1 MHQCNHFICVCR
13 FSFNRMCKMLC
24 SIPTDRDIETNRPS
38 NLSIWMESIQ
48 SIQLPWSI
56 LQAIL
61 ILTTIRLVCPFVRP
75 AKCTSW
81 EVSVLRH
88 QAPTLLLYAVQ
99 NGKEKNRKSIKTK
112 QLKPIKCHRKWF
124 DVSIVERGNKW
135 GASKLQFHWLH
146 RKICHVHVIWS
157 YFFDLCNYFSV

>member
-1 MHQCNHFICVCR
+1 MFVGFRSTECVKCCVP
-13 FSFNRMCKMLC
+13 FLQ
-24 SIPTDRDIETNRPS
+24 IETSRQIGHQIYQYEWNQS
-38 NLSIWMESIQ
+38 NQYNCHGVYCKQYWY
-48 SIQLPWSI
+48 LPQYDWY
-56 LQAIL
+56 
-61 ILTTIRLVCPFVRP
+61 VRP

-135 GASKLQFHWLH
+135 GASKLQFHRLH